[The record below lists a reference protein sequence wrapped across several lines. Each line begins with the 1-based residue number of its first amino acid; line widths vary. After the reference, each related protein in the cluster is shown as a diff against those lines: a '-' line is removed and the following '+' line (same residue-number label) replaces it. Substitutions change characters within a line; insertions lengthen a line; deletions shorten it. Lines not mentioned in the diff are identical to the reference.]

1 MSANSNE
8 IKFSPLRAFL
18 WPVSGK
24 EIKKVLPLAL
34 IMFFVLFNYTILRDV
49 KDALLLTA
57 HGCGSESFAFL
68 KTWGTLPFV
77 ILLMGFYGKL
87 ATMLSKPALFRTTIC
102 FFLGFFVIL
111 GYLVLPNTQLLHASP
126 EWIDAMAIAYPNI
139 RYITALIGNW
149 SFALFY
155 IFAELWGTIGLSV
168 IFWQLANEITK
179 VSEAKRIYPLFGLV
193 ANFGV
198 ILSGQLLVLLTNKHS
213 HVLSNQERWGKILNW
228 IILCLLVAF
237 CTILYLHN
245 WIQNNVL
252 TDKNLYNPEEIGSKK
267 KSKIKLTFSES
278 IKIVFRSKYLGFIT
292 LLLLGYGMTI
302 NFVEVTFKSQVK
314 VLFENNTS
322 DITKFYGWY
331 STVTG
336 VAAVFLMIIGA
347 NMTRKF
353 SWKTCALVT
362 PLVTLV
368 TGSAFF
374 LLILFR
380 QEASVLLSAF
390 NISPVALAV
399 FIGAGLVVL
408 TKGAKYSI
416 FDPTKEMAYIP
427 LDDQIKT
434 QGKAAVDGVGG
445 RLGKSGGGIIQQM
458 FFIISPVATQMTIA
472 PYLGIILVV
481 VSVMWVYSV
490 LGLSKLYEQ
499 KKQEMQ
505 DSNS

>member
-1 MSANSNE
+1 MSTNTNE
-8 IKFSPLRAFL
+8 IKFAPLRAFL
-18 WPVSGK
+18 WPVTK
-24 EIKKVLPLAL
+24 REIKKVLPLAL

-57 HGCGSESFAFL
+57 HGCGSESFSFL
-68 KTWGTLPFV
+68 KTWGTLPFA
-77 ILLMGFYGKL
+77 ILLMSCYGKL
-87 ATMLSKPALFRTTIC
+87 ATIISKPALFRTTIF

-111 GYLVLPNTQLLHASP
+111 GYLVLPNTDIFHASP
-126 EWIDAMAIAYPNI
+126 EWIDSMAIAYPNI

-168 IFWQLANEITK
+168 IFWQLANEITR
-179 VSEAKRIYPLFGLV
+179 VREAKRIYPLFGLI

-198 ILSGQLLVLLTNKHS
+198 ILSGGLLVFLTKIHS
-213 HVLSNQERWGKILNW
+213 HITSTQERWGKVLNW
-228 IILCLLVAF
+228 IILGLVIAF

-252 TDKNLYNPEEIGSKK
+252 TDKELYDPEEVGVKK
-267 KSKIKLTFSES
+267 KSKVRLTFSES

-314 VLFENNTS
+314 ILFASNPS
-322 DITKFYGWY
+322 DITSFYGWY

-336 VAAVFLMIIGA
+336 TVAVFLMVIGA
-347 NMTRKF
+347 NMTRKL

-362 PLVTLV
+362 PLVTLI
-368 TGSAFF
+368 TGSIFF

-380 QEASVLLSAF
+380 EQASFLLGAL

-399 FIGAGLVVL
+399 FVGAGLVVL

-427 LDDQIKT
+427 LDDQLKT
-434 QGKAAVDGVGG
+434 QGKAAVDGIGG
-445 RLGKSGGGIIQQM
+445 RLGKSGGGIIQQI
-458 FFIISPVATQMTIA
+458 FFVISPVATQMTIA
-472 PYLGIILVV
+472 PYLGLILVL
-481 VSVMWVYSV
+481 VSLAWVYSV

-499 KKQEMQ
+499 KRKEMQ
-505 DSNS
+505 ESS